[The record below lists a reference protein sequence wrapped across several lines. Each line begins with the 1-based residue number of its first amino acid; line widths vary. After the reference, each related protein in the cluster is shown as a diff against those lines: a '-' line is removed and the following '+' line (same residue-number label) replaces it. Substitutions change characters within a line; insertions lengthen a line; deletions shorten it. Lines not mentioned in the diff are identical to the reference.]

1 MKRKIIGVT
10 VGSPLPKPN
19 LMQTDPTKGDY
30 VKGKEEFLGQVL
42 NSGVNAD
49 RYGLPVV
56 ALTGDVSAMSKDNAV
71 TLDYV
76 YGDLSGTCTVKW
88 QGNSSLAHPKKNY
101 TIKFDQPFEAVEGWG
116 EQKKYCLKADFVDF
130 SHARNVVSAKLWG
143 KIVKSRTGG
152 TIEQIKAL
160 PNGGAIDGFPCVVT
174 INGKFNGIYNF
185 NIPKDGW
192 MMGMGSGTSEAIVC
206 AENYAFD
213 RAALV
218 DGTDLELEY
227 ATDENNTAWVAESLN
242 RMVSAVLNSDGTDID
257 TAVAQYLD
265 IDSAIDY
272 LIFTVMQYGTDNTK
286 KNYILATYD
295 GVKWFFSAYDMDGTW
310 GLRWSGD
317 SFFSA
322 DLNSALSAG
331 SLKGFARQHKLM
343 ELLYTHKFDTIQK
356 RYNELRNGVLS
367 EANVEQTFTNYV
379 SAIPKT
385 LMAEDAKIWTTIP
398 STEAN
403 NVSQIINWY
412 QNRCAVMDADVGVYE
427 DKGVTYVPN
436 IAGFIR
442 MNGTISAATDFKR
455 TDYLL
460 LDGVSEVEY
469 LSYVVAGSAMA
480 TWALFDADKK
490 WLVSSDDVNG
500 TDYYITIAGGASVG
514 YGLLH
519 NTISI
524 TELLETYPS
533 AKYIVLSTD
542 NHATYEIARNQDGV
556 DVGWGSAEQYITLR
570 AKETSSDIPSGGV
583 NFKTD
588 ETLTLKNGVLSVNTT
603 DQMEQDNTLPIT
615 SAGVFATVGNI
626 EALLKTI

>member
-1 MKRKIIGVT
+1 MIRKIIGVT
-10 VGSPLPKPN
+10 VGTSISPEALK
-19 LMQTDPTKGDY
+19 K
-30 VKGKEEFLGQVL
+30 KL
-42 NSGVNAD
+42 NIGSSFGGNVD
-49 RYGLPVV
+49 KYGLPVV
-56 ALTGDVSAMSKDNAV
+56 ALIGDVSAMSKENAV
-71 TLDYV
+71 TLDYI

-88 QGNSSLAHPKKNY
+88 QGNSSLAYPKKNY
-101 TIKFDQPFEAVEGWG
+101 TIKFDQSFEAVEGWG
-116 EQKKYCLKADFVDF
+116 AQKKYCLKADFIDF

-143 KIVKSRTGG
+143 KMVKSRTGG
-152 TIEQIKAL
+152 TIEQIKVL

-174 INGKFNGIYNF
+174 INSRYMGIYNF

-192 MMGMGSGTSEAIVC
+192 MMGMGTGTSEAIVC
-206 AENYAFD
+206 AENYTFD

-218 DGTDLELEY
+218 DGTDLEQEY
-227 ATDENNTAWVAESLN
+227 VTDENDSAWVAESLN
-242 RMVSAVLNSDGTDID
+242 RLVSAVLNSNGTDLD
-257 TAVAQYLD
+257 TTIAQYLD

-272 LIFTVMQYGTDNTK
+272 LIFTVMQYGTDNTG

-295 GVKWFFSAYDMDGTW
+295 GVKWFFSAYDMDGVW
-310 GLRWSGD
+310 GLRWNGKE
-317 SFFSA
+317 FYSA
-322 DLNSALSAG
+322 AINSVASAG
-331 SLKGFARQHKLM
+331 SLAGYARTNRLM
-343 ELLYTHKFDTIQK
+343 NLLYTYKFDAIQK
-356 RYNELRNGVLS
+356 RYNELRKDVLS
-367 EANVEQTFTNYV
+367 EANVESAFINYV
-379 SAIPKT
+379 SGIPKA
-385 LMAEDAKIWTTIP
+385 LFDEEVRLWPGIP
-398 STEAN
+398 STATN
-403 NVSQIINWY
+403 NVFQIINWY
-412 QNRCAVMDADVGVYE
+412 CSRCSVMDADVGVYE

-570 AKETSSDIPSGGV
+570 
-583 NFKTD
+583 
-588 ETLTLKNGVLSVNTT
+588 
-603 DQMEQDNTLPIT
+603 
-615 SAGVFATVGNI
+615 
-626 EALLKTI
+626 